1 MDAQTLIMGSFGLLI
16 LLVAWFPIFISRLP
30 LTLPMLCVAI
40 GFGGF
45 TLLGENGLSPRDY
58 PATLSV
64 LTELTIIVSLA
75 GAGLSIDKP
84 WAWRQWMNTWRLLGI
99 AMPLTIAACAVLAAV
114 YLGLP
119 WATAVLIGA
128 VIAPTDPVLAADVRV
143 GPPRESSEDEVRF
156 SLTSEAGLNDGLG
169 FPFTLL
175 ALGLATHG
183 SPGDWT
189 WHWLAV
195 DGLWRCVAGL
205 AAGWLMGRLLG
216 AVVFRIGKRT
226 IARAGQGFASLGITF
241 VAYAAAEII
250 HGYGFIAVFVAAMV
264 LRRHDDRHGYHLRLH
279 GFIEQAEHLLM
290 MTLLVLFGGS
300 LAGPMLE
307 ELTWPMVIAALVVL
321 FVIRPLA
328 GMLSLLGTR
337 LRGCER
343 VIVSLFGIRGVGSF
357 FYLAYAT
364 NAGNFVQID
373 AAWTLVSFIVLL
385 SIFSYGI
392 LSAPLMNW
400 LDRRQAALGETEEN
414 QGAARQ
420 AK

>member
-16 LLVAWFPIFISRLP
+16 LLVAWFPIFISNLP

-45 TLLGENGLSPRDY
+45 SLLGEHGLSLLDY

-99 AMPLTIAACAVLAAV
+99 AMPLTIAACAVLVAV

-143 GPPRESSEDEVRF
+143 GPPREETEDEVRF

-169 FPFTLL
+169 FPFTML
-175 ALGLATHG
+175 ALGLAAHG
-183 SPGDWT
+183 ALGDWT
-189 WHWLAV
+189 WHWLAF
-195 DGLWRCVAGL
+195 DGLWRCIAGV
-205 AAGWLMGRLLG
+205 AAGWLVGHLLG
-216 AVVFRIGKRT
+216 KIVFTIGAET
-226 IARAGQGFASLGITF
+226 IARVGQGFASLGITF
-241 VAYAAAEII
+241 VAYAAAEFI
-250 HGYGFIAVFVAAMV
+250 HGYGFLAVFVAALI
-264 LRRHDDRHGYHLRLH
+264 LRNRDDMYGYHLRLH
-279 GFIEQAEHLLM
+279 GFMEQIEHLLM
-290 MTLLVLFGGS
+290 MMLLVLFGGS
-300 LAGPMLE
+300 LAGPMLQ
-307 ELTWPMVIAALVVL
+307 ELTWPMAIAAVIVL
-321 FVIRPLA
+321 FIIRPLA
-328 GMLSLLGTR
+328 GLLSLIGSR
-337 LRGCER
+337 LLSCER
-343 VIVSLFGIRGVGSF
+343 IIVSLFGIRGVGSF

-364 NAGNFVQID
+364 NAGNFAQID
-373 AAWTLVSFIVLL
+373 TAWTFVGFIVLL

-392 LSAPLMNW
+392 LSAPLMGW
-400 LDRRQAALGETEEN
+400 LDRRQAALAEAE
-414 QGAARQ
+414 QGHRTTR
-420 AK
+420 

>member
-1 MDAQTLIMGSFGLLI
+1 MDAQILIMGSFGLLI

-45 TLLGENGLSPRDY
+45 MLLGEDGLSPREY

-75 GAGLSIDKP
+75 GAGLSIDKS
-84 WAWRQWMNTWRLLGI
+84 WAWRRWTNTWRLLGI
-99 AMPLTIAACAVLAAV
+99 AMPLTIAACAMLAAV

-143 GPPRESSEDEVRF
+143 GPPREATEDEVRF

-169 FPFTLL
+169 FPFTML
-175 ALGLATHG
+175 ALGLAAHG
-183 SPGDWT
+183 ALGDWT

-195 DGLWRCVAGL
+195 DGLWRCGAGL

-226 IARAGQGFASLGITF
+226 IARTGQGFASLGIIF
-241 VAYAAAEII
+241 VVYAVAELI

-300 LAGPMLE
+300 LAGPLLE
-307 ELTWPMVIAALVVL
+307 ELTWPMVIATLVVL
-321 FVIRPLA
+321 FIIRPLA
-328 GMLSLLGTR
+328 GLLSLLGTR
-337 LRGCER
+337 LRSCER
-343 VIVSLFGIRGVGSF
+343 IIVSLFGIRGVGSF

-364 NAGNFVQID
+364 NAGNFAQID
-373 AAWTLVSFIVLL
+373 TAWALVSFIVLM
-385 SIFSYGI
+385 SVFSYGI
-392 LSAPLMNW
+392 LSAALMNW
-400 LDRRQAALGETEEN
+400 LDRRQAALAEAEEN
-414 QGAARQ
+414 KPGR
-420 AK
+420 